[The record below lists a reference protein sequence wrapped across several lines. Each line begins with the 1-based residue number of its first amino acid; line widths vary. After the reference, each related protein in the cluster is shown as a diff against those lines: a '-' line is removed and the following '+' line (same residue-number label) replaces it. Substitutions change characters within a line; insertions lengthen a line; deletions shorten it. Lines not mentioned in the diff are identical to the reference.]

1 MKNEISELIARYME
15 LNEEETRAIIEC
27 IPVKEYKK
35 GHVLLKEGQIST
47 ESYFNIKGCVRM
59 YYLMDGDE
67 RTTAFYTE
75 DDAIASLNSYI
86 NKVPANHYLE
96 CVEDCTL
103 AVLGF
108 EKEKEL
114 YQRFPK
120 FESLCRMSMEED
132 FGKQQEM
139 LAKYITT
146 SPEDRYL
153 DLLKNRPEL
162 LQRVPQYHLASYLGV
177 KPESLSRIRKRVSL
191 KG

>member
-1 MKNEISELIARYME
+1 MD

-35 GHVLLKEGQIST
+35 GHILLREGQIST

-59 YYLMDGDE
+59 YYIMDGDE
-67 RTTAFYTE
+67 RTTFFYTE
-75 DDAIASLNSYI
+75 DEAIASLNSYL

-103 AVLGF
+103 AVLSF

-132 FGKQQEM
+132 FGKQQEI